1 LKITKQNEIGFL
13 FKLEECIKHGIPLL
27 IENMGEWID
36 PMLMPILLKEYS
48 KKGLSN
54 IIRLGDTEIVYH

>member
-1 LKITKQNEIGFL
+1 
-13 FKLEECIKHGIPLL
+13 
-27 IENMGEWID
+27 MGEWID
-36 PMLMPILLKEYS
+36 PMLMPILLKEFS